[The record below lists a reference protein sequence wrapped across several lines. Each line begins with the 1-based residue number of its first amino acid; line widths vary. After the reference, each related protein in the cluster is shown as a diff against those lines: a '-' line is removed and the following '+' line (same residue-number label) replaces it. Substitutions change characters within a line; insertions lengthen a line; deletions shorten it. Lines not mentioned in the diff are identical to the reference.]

1 MSTTLS
7 RQIEDYFTNT
17 RNTFDRYNQIIDKIK
32 TSPTETSDEED
43 EFLTNF
49 QIILAHSLI
58 KDFGTG
64 SYREELKKVAAIL
77 EAAL

>member
-43 EFLTNF
+43 EFLTTF
-49 QIILAHSLI
+49 QIMLAHSLS